1 MTLTRHLARKRQRG
15 HPMHDHQNE
24 GRGSRSIGSLTSK
37 IASSPEALG
46 SALALETLPRSSG
59 TTGSRS
65 LAPRDASSTGRQLSE
80 TAAATLPSIAE
91 AIALADPQALDL
103 AIVRS
108 LPPSIGSALKA
119 IHRDIID
126 PVYGLDTEFV
136 GYELPRAGV
145 VPAELMQARQM
156 VGLHLK
162 PAVGGLIKQ
171 ELARLRV
178 STKSRS
184 ESADDLVMGFQVMAE
199 ECSEYP
205 ADVVVWALRG
215 WARSEVFY
223 PSLAEIRDRLQR
235 GARRRKAMMAA
246 LVSIESK

>member
-1 MTLTRHLARKRQRG
+1 MLTHHLAPKRQNR
-15 HPMHDHQNE
+15 MDDHQNE
-24 GRGSRSIGSLTSK
+24 ARGSRSIGSLATR
-37 IASSPEALG
+37 IASSPEALA
-46 SALALETLPRSSG
+46 SALTTLPPSSG
-59 TTGSRS
+59 TTGARS
-65 LAPRDASSTGRQLSE
+65 LAPRPSSSTGQQLSA
-80 TAAATLPSIAE
+80 TGAAILPSVAE
-91 AIALADPQALDL
+91 AIALADPQALDQ

-108 LPPSIGSALKA
+108 LPLSVGSGLRATY
-119 IHRDIID
+119 RDFID
-126 PVYGLDTEFV
+126 PVYGFDTEFT
-136 GYELPRAGV
+136 GFALAMEGV
-145 VPAELMQARQM
+145 LPAELMQARQM

-162 PAVGGLIKQ
+162 PAAGGLIKQ

-223 PSLAEIRDRLQR
+223 PALSEIRDRLQR
-235 GARRRKAMMAA
+235 GARRRKALMAA
-246 LVSIESK
+246 LVHREAP

>member
-1 MTLTRHLARKRQRG
+1 MTLTRHLARKRQQG

-24 GRGSRSIGSLTSK
+24 GRGSRSIGSLTSR
-37 IASSPEALG
+37 IASSPEALA

-65 LAPRDASSTGRQLSE
+65 LAPRDANSTGRQLSA

-91 AIALADPQALDL
+91 AIALANPQILDL
-103 AIVRS
+103 AIARS
-108 LPPSIGSALKA
+108 LPPSIGSALRA

-136 GYELPRAGV
+136 GYELSRTV

-162 PAVGGLIKQ
+162 PAAGGLIKQ

-178 STKSRS
+178 STKSRT
-184 ESADDLVMGFQVMAE
+184 ESADDLVMGFQVFAE

>member
-1 MTLTRHLARKRQRG
+1 MLTHHLARKGQNR
-15 HPMHDHQNE
+15 MDDHQNE
-24 GRGSRSIGSLTSK
+24 ERGSRSIGSLASK
-37 IASSPEALG
+37 IASSPEALA
-46 SALALETLPRSSG
+46 SSLETLPPSSATSG
-59 TTGSRS
+59 VRS
-65 LAPRDASSTGRQLSE
+65 LAPRPSSSTGRQLS
-80 TAAATLPSIAE
+80 ATGAESLPSVAE

-108 LPPSIGSALKA
+108 LPPSIGSALRA

-126 PVYGLDTEFV
+126 PVYGWDTEFV

-162 PAVGGLIKQ
+162 PAAGGLIKQ

-223 PSLAEIRDRLQR
+223 PSLSEIRDRLQR
-235 GARRRKAMMAA
+235 GARRRKALMAVLA
-246 LVSIESK
+246 HREAA